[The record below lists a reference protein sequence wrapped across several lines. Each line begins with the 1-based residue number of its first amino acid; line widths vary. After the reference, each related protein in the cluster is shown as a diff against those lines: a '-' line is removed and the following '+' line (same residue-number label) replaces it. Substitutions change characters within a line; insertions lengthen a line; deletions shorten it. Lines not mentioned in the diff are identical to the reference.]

1 LRHANIS
8 TTLEIYT
15 HAGMDSKLV
24 AQLQMME
31 AISLAGRGCSS
42 PTRPATDLLARDAP
56 RRRQGLR
63 WSVRWGLLLRRETD
77 VSENVIN
84 GCGLDASRKVFN
96 VG

>member
-1 LRHANIS
+1 MLRHANIS

-42 PTRPATDLLARDAP
+42 PTRSITDPLARYAA
-56 RRRQGLR
+56 R
-63 WSVRWGLLLRRETD
+63 WR
-77 VSENVIN
+77 
-84 GCGLDASRKVFN
+84 
-96 VG
+96 